1 MGEVKFLFFKSFLL
15 GLTKYSI
22 WRVVWALGY
31 HSMGIG
37 YSPGISQFPGVL
49 HISLSRSAI
58 GKVTCIYHVHK

>member
-37 YSPGISQFPGVL
+37 HSPDIS
-49 HISLSRSAI
+49 
-58 GKVTCIYHVHK
+58 